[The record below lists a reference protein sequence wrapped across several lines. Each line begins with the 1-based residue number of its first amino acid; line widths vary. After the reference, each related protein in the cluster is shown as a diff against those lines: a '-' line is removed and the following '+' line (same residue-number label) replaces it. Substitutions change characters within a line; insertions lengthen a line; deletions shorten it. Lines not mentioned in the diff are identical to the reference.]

1 VKKVELK
8 AQLREKLGTR
18 AAKRLRRQGLIPG
31 VIYGRGIEP
40 IHIALKERELEPLLE
55 GGVRFVSVTVGD
67 TTYDA
72 VVQDVQYDYLN
83 ERLLHI
89 DLHRV
94 LMTERIR
101 IAVPLVFKGEPKCGP
116 GGGTVEKHLEELEV
130 ECLASQAPESI
141 EVDLSDLDVG
151 ESLHVGDLSLPE
163 GVEPLMAAD
172 VAVVSVVAPE
182 VEEEAEATE
191 EEEEE
196 REPEVVKKPKKEE
209 KEEEEE

>member
-1 VKKVELK
+1 MRKVELK
-8 AQLREKLGTR
+8 ARLREELGTR

-40 IHIALKERELEPLLE
+40 VHIALKERELEPLLE
-55 GGVRFVSVTVGD
+55 GGVRFVSVSVGD

-72 VVQDVQYDYLN
+72 VVQDVHYDYLN

-130 ECLASQAPESI
+130 ECVASEAPESI
-141 EVDLSDLDVG
+141 EVDLSVLDVG
-151 ESLHVGDLSLPE
+151 KSLHVGDLSLPE
-163 GVEPLMAAD
+163 GVEALMAAD
-172 VAVVSVVAPE
+172 VAVVSVVASR
-182 VEEEAEATE
+182 VEEESEVA

-196 REPEVVKKPKKEE
+196 REPEVVKRPK

>member
-1 VKKVELK
+1 VRKVELK
-8 AQLREKLGTR
+8 ARLREELGTR

-40 IHIALKERELEPLLE
+40 VHIALKERELEPLLE
-55 GGVRFVSVTVGD
+55 GGVRFVSVSVGD

-72 VVQDVQYDYLN
+72 VVQDVHYDYLN

-130 ECLASQAPESI
+130 ECVASEAPESI
-141 EVDLSDLDVG
+141 EVDLSVLDVG
-151 ESLHVGDLSLPE
+151 KSLHVGDLSLPE
-163 GVEPLMAAD
+163 GVEALMAAD
-172 VAVVSVVAPE
+172 VAVVSVVASR
-182 VEEEAEATE
+182 VEEESEVA

-196 REPEVVKKPKKEE
+196 REPEVVKRPK